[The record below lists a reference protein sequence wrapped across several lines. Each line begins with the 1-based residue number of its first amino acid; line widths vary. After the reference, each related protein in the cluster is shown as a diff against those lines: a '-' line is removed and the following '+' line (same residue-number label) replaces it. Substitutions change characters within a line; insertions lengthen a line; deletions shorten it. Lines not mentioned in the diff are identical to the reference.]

1 MVRNTASAHILV
13 VDDEPRLVTL
23 VRKNL
28 ESTGYKV
35 STAPDG
41 RTAIAALEMQEFDL
55 VLLDL
60 MLPDM
65 DGYDVCRHIREFSE
79 VPIIMLTARTDETE
93 KVRGLDLGADDYLT
107 KPFNVA
113 EMMARVR
120 AVLRRTRLPQQA
132 KKQPLITIGDLCID
146 FARRQVT
153 ARGERVKLSPTEY
166 KLLYELA
173 SNAGRVLLHDE
184 LLRRVWGSEY
194 RDEVEYLRVYIRYL
208 RQKLELDPAKPQY
221 ILTEPGVGYCFAA
234 PQREPS

>member
-1 MVRNTASAHILV
+1 MAKNAPNAHVLV

-28 ESTGYKV
+28 ESMGYKV
-35 STAPDG
+35 STAADG
-41 RTAIAALEMQEFDL
+41 KTAISLLELEDFDL
-55 VLLDL
+55 VILDL
-60 MLPDM
+60 MLPDI
-65 DGYDVCRHIREFSE
+65 DGYDVCRQIREFSN
-79 VPIIMLTARTDETE
+79 VPIIILTARSDEKE

-107 KPFNVA
+107 KPFHA
-113 EMMARVR
+113 QEMLARVR

-132 KKQPLITIGDLCID
+132 KKQPILAVGDLCID

-153 ARGERVKLSPTEY
+153 VRGARVKLSPTEY

-173 SNAGRVLLHDE
+173 TNAGRVLLHDE

-208 RQKLELDPAKPQY
+208 RQKLEEDPARPRY
-221 ILTEPGVGYCFAA
+221 ILTEPGVGYCFALPA
-234 PQREPS
+234 GQ